1 MIREDVQQAAIEE
14 LTKLAQ
20 GSTTLNIHC
29 DSILSIATIIADASE
44 FKDLC
49 RKRDHSAQW
58 TMNLALQAAESIDF
72 VHAAIKTKVAIEPDG
87 LHVHL
92 DTPERDT
99 GELITIDLRW
109 DLPPFLASHEHA
121 VDWIYTNVRDAW
133 VHELNEALFVQGARR
148 QDLHNEEGRTI
159 LPPDEDLYVRAMRE
173 DPQRYKTMRR
183 QDLHNEEGQTIL
195 PPDEETRGLSVS
207 RYSNMYLKDMALKG
221 LYSHFTLENMNPPSP
236 CLPPALMDAVT
247 NDVDTIADKSVVAS
261 GVPSD
266 PGMYLMWS
274 SRSGWP
280 AIEILQVEAVEGRVV
295 FRKAHHRTDRF
306 FELLDGGEYIGH
318 SQISKE
324 ALVHFEARYQEARI
338 AVLDMLSKPRS
349 ER

>member
-1 MIREDVQQAAIEE
+1 
-14 LTKLAQ
+14 
-20 GSTTLNIHC
+20 
-29 DSILSIATIIADASE
+29 
-44 FKDLC
+44 
-49 RKRDHSAQW
+49 
-58 TMNLALQAAESIDF
+58 
-72 VHAAIKTKVAIEPDG
+72 
-87 LHVHL
+87 
-92 DTPERDT
+92 
-99 GELITIDLRW
+99 
-109 DLPPFLASHEHA
+109 
-121 VDWIYTNVRDAW
+121 
-133 VHELNEALFVQGARR
+133 
-148 QDLHNEEGRTI
+148 
-159 LPPDEDLYVRAMRE
+159 
-173 DPQRYKTMRR
+173 
-183 QDLHNEEGQTIL
+183 
-195 PPDEETRGLSVS
+195 
-207 RYSNMYLKDMALKG
+207 
-221 LYSHFTLENMNPPSP
+221 
-236 CLPPALMDAVT
+236 MDAVT

-318 SQISKE
+318 SPISKE